1 MVASFGVIHR
11 PSYYTSQPAAA
22 YYQVDADSGGTWLR
36 GNARLGVVE
45 GSAVDPIVFDRL
57 CEGCDAE
64 GNKLVKTPIFKRR
77 MLGVDIT
84 LSSPKSVSVLYAM
97 GDPALRDSI
106 ASAER
111 VAVEA
116 TIRLIEREIPLARRG
131 RNGGRRQKGLFAAAV
146 FSHSAARPE
155 IHSDGSELA
164 SVQRHHHLCL
174 PSICEVSDPSDNSDG
189 TARTTFLGIN
199 SVALRTWKKSLGACY
214 RLQLATELQQ
224 RGFAIE
230 RADDGWRWSVAGVP
244 ESVCKYFSARRSAI
258 EAELA
263 KAGLTSTQAPAVAA
277 AITLKTRRA
286 KDADLDVDRFARWR
300 NAVEELGFDP
310 DSIVTSARDAGR
322 NAAAEHEAA
331 DLQQLARSRMAA
343 VPAALTTFEATFER
357 QHLVEAACN
366 ALVGTRASVAQASRE
381 TDSLIERREIVEL
394 GANRNGQVF
403 STPAMVAIE
412 RRLVETSVDLA
423 RARVTAPNADLV
435 RQLCQ
440 RDGLSEEQ
448 TQVALAATSGRRLI
462 CVLAPAGS
470 GKSTV
475 LESVARSFEAANY
488 KVRGASVAWRAAID
502 LGQSVQIPSIAVDAM
517 LARADARVAEGRPA
531 FEPKTVCVV
540 DESAL
545 QSSPQLARLV
555 DHINNSRSSI
565 LVMVG
570 DQAQLRPIG
579 PGHAIRL
586 VRDSVGAATLTQIHR
601 QRETWAQEAPQ
612 AFVRGDGKTALD
624 AYHSRGLLAFH
635 ESLKPA
641 VEALADDWEKARR
654 SAPNDKVIVLTKTN
668 AESRAVASVLR
679 DRLKRDGA
687 LEQQEILLPAADASG
702 NDHTLPIAVGE
713 HLIALRR
720 NDRLGVVNG
729 TPLVVEG
736 INVTPA
742 GAITISARRGDDII
756 SFTPDDF
763 ADAKGRVRLANGLV
777 STIFR
782 AQGVT
787 VDQAFIL
794 LNDRYDRHDAYCC
807 TSRSRDTT
815 RLYCARKAIDA
826 AIRAETGEYSD
837 NLDDNARIDH
847 LAHRL
852 SRERVKTT
860 TLDLTDIA
868 KYAQRHADRARHRE
882 TELSHEL

>member
-1 MVASFGVIHR
+1 MVASYGVIHR
-11 PSYYTSQPAAA
+11 PSYYTSEPAT
-22 YYQVDADSGGTWLR
+22 YYQGDADAGGTWLR
-36 GNARLGVVE
+36 GNARLGVVQ
-45 GSAVDPIVFDRL
+45 GSAVDPVVFDRL
-57 CEGCDAE
+57 CEGCDAD
-64 GNKLVKTPIFKRR
+64 GNKLVKAPIFKRR

-84 LSSPKSVSVLYAM
+84 LSSPKSVSVLYAV
-97 GDPALRDSI
+97 GDAALRESI

-111 VAVEA
+111 SAVEA
-116 TIRLIEREIPLARRG
+116 TIRMIEKEIPLARRG
-131 RNGGRRQKGLFAAAV
+131 RNGFRRQHAQFMVAV
-146 FSHSAARPE
+146 FSHSEARPE
-155 IHSDGSELA
+155 VHSDGSELA

-174 PSICEVSDPSDNSDG
+174 PSICEVSDPSENPDG
-189 TARTTFLGIN
+189 TLRPTFLGIN
-199 SVALRTWKKSLGACY
+199 CVALRTWKKSLGACY

-230 RADDGWRWSVAGVP
+230 RAEDGWRWSIVGVP
-244 ESVCKYFSARRSAI
+244 EAVSKFFSARRTAI

-263 KAGLTSTQAPAVAA
+263 SAGLTSTQAPAVAA
-277 AITLKTRRA
+277 AITRNSRRP
-286 KDADLDVDRFARWR
+286 KDTDHAVDRFARWR
-300 NAVEELGFDP
+300 KAVEELGFDP
-310 DSIVTSARDAGR
+310 NEIVTSARNAGR
-322 NAAAEHEAA
+322 EAAVELDAA
-331 DLQQLARSRMAA
+331 DLQKLKRSRMAA
-343 VPAALTTFEATFER
+343 VPAALTTSEATFER

-366 ALVGTRASVAQASRE
+366 ALVGTRASAGQAGQE
-381 TDSLIERREIVEL
+381 TDSLIECREIVEL
-394 GANRNGQVF
+394 GENRNGQVF

-423 RARVTAPNADLV
+423 RARVTAPNPDLV
-435 RQLCQ
+435 RQMCQ

-448 TQVALAATSGRRLI
+448 TQVALAAASGRRLT

-475 LESVARSFEAANY
+475 LEAIARSFEAANY
-488 KVRGASVAWRAAID
+488 KVQGASVAWRAAID

-517 LARADARVAEGRPA
+517 LARADARVAEGQPA

-570 DQAQLRPIG
+570 DLAQLRPIG

-612 AFVRGDGKTALD
+612 AFARGEGKTALD
-624 AYHSRGLLAFH
+624 AYHRRGLLEFH
-635 ESLKPA
+635 EGLKPA
-641 VEALADDWEKARR
+641 VEALADDWETARR
-654 SAPNDKVIVLTKTN
+654 SAPKDKVIVLTKTN

-687 LEQQEILLPAADASG
+687 LEQREILLPAADASG

-729 TPLVVEG
+729 TPLIVEG
-736 INVTPA
+736 VNVDPA
-742 GAITISARRGDDII
+742 GAITVTARRGHDII

-782 AQGVT
+782 GQGTT

-826 AIRAETGEYSD
+826 AIRAETGEYGDSI
-837 NLDDNARIDH
+837 DDTARIDH

-868 KYAQRHADRARHRE
+868 KYAQRHADRARLRE
-882 TELSHEL
+882 TELSYEL

>member
-1 MVASFGVIHR
+1 LVASFGVIHR
-11 PSYYTSQPAAA
+11 PSYYTSQPAT
-22 YYQVDADSGGTWLR
+22 YYQVDADAGGIWLR
-36 GNARLGVVE
+36 GNDRLGVVQ
-45 GSAVDPIVFDRL
+45 GSAVDPVVFDRL
-57 CEGCDAE
+57 CEGCDAD

-84 LSSPKSVSVLYAM
+84 LSSPKSVSVLYAV

-111 VAVEA
+111 AAVEA
-116 TIRLIEREIPLARRG
+116 TIRMIEKEIPLARRG
-131 RNGGRRQKGLFAAAV
+131 RDGLRRQHALFTVAV
-146 FSHSAARPE
+146 FSHSEARPE
-155 IHSDGSELA
+155 VHADGSELA

-174 PSICEVSDPSDNSDG
+174 PSICEVRDPSGDFDG
-189 TARTTFLGIN
+189 TAQSTFLGIN
-199 SVALRTWKKSLGACY
+199 SVALRSWKKSLGACY

-224 RGFAIE
+224 RGFAIDRDE
-230 RADDGWRWSVAGVP
+230 DGWRWSIAAVP
-244 ESVCKYFSARRSAI
+244 EAVCKYFSARRTAI

-277 AITLKTRRA
+277 AITRNNRRA
-286 KDADLDVDRFARWR
+286 KEADQSVDRFARWR
-300 NAVEELGFDP
+300 KAVEELGFDP
-310 DSIVTSARDAGR
+310 DNIVASARDAGR
-322 NAAAEHEAA
+322 DAAAQNEAA
-331 DLQQLARSRMAA
+331 DLQDLIRLRMAV
-343 VPAALTTFEATFER
+343 VPAALTTSEATFER

-366 ALVGTRASVAQASRE
+366 ALVGTGASVAQAAQE
-381 TDSLIERREIVEL
+381 TDSLIESRAVVEL
-394 GANRNGQVF
+394 GETRNGPVL

-423 RARVTAPNADLV
+423 RARVTAPNPDLV
-435 RQLCQ
+435 RRLCQ

-448 TQVALAATSGRRLI
+448 LQVALTATSGRRLT

-475 LESVARSFEAANY
+475 LEAIARGFEAEGY

-517 LARADARVAEGRPA
+517 LARADARVAEGQPA
-531 FEPKTVCVV
+531 FERKTVCVV

-545 QSSPQLARLV
+545 QSSPQLGRLL

-565 LVMVG
+565 LVLVG

-586 VRDSVGAATLTQIHR
+586 VRESVGAATLTQIHR
-601 QRETWAQEAPQ
+601 QREIWAQEAPQ
-612 AFVRGDGKTALD
+612 AFARGDAKAALE
-624 AYHSRGLLAFH
+624 AYSSRGLIEFH
-635 ESLKPA
+635 DGLKPT
-641 VEALADDWEKARR
+641 VEALADAWQEARLA
-654 SAPNDKVIVLTKTN
+654 APNDKVIVLAKTN

-679 DRLKRDGA
+679 DRLKRDGT
-687 LEQQEILLPAADASG
+687 LGKREILLPAVDASG
-702 NDHTLPIAVGE
+702 NAHTLPIAVGD

-729 TPLVVEG
+729 SPLMVQR
-736 INVTPA
+736 INVDHA
-742 GAITISARRGDDII
+742 KAITISARRGDDII

-782 AQGVT
+782 SQGVT

-794 LNDRYDRHDAYCC
+794 LNDRYDRHDAYVC
-807 TSRSRDTT
+807 TSRSRSKNL
-815 RLYCARKAIDA
+815 LYCSRKTIDA
-826 AIRAETGEYSD
+826 AIRAETGEYGDS
-837 NLDDNARIDH
+837 LDDTARIEH
-847 LAHRL
+847 LARRL

-868 KYAQRHADRARHRE
+868 KYAQRHADRARQRE
-882 TELSHEL
+882 TGLSHEL

>member
-1 MVASFGVIHR
+1 LVASFGVIHR
-11 PSYYTSQPAAA
+11 PNYYTSQPAT
-22 YYQVDADSGGTWLR
+22 YYQVDADTGGIWLR

-45 GSAVDPIVFDRL
+45 GSAVDPVVFDRL

-64 GNKLVKTPIFKRR
+64 GNKLVKTPILKRR

-84 LSSPKSVSVLYAM
+84 LSSPKSVSVLYAV
-97 GDPALRDSI
+97 GDAALRDSI

-111 VAVEA
+111 SAVEA
-116 TIRLIEREIPLARRG
+116 TIRMIEQEIPLARRG
-131 RNGGRRQKGLFAAAV
+131 RNGFRRQHALFPAAV
-146 FSHSAARPE
+146 FSHSEARPE
-155 IHSDGSELA
+155 IHADGSELA

-174 PSICEVSDPSDNSDG
+174 PSICEVSEPSDELDG

-199 SVALRTWKKSLGACY
+199 SIALRTWKKSLGACY

-230 RADDGWRWSVAGVP
+230 RAEDGWRWSVAGVP
-244 ESVCKYFSARRSAI
+244 EAVCKYFSARRSAI

-263 KAGLTSTQAPAVAA
+263 KAGLTSTHAPAVAA
-277 AITLKTRRA
+277 AITLNNRRA
-286 KDADLDVDRFARWR
+286 KDTDLEVDRFARWR
-300 NAVEELGFDP
+300 QAVENLGFAP
-310 DSIVTSARDAGR
+310 DDIVTSARDAGR
-322 NAAAEHEAA
+322 DAAAQHEA
-331 DLQQLARSRMAA
+331 DLQQLTRSRMAA

-366 ALVGTRASVAQASRE
+366 ALVGTGASVAQASQE
-381 TDSLIERREIVEL
+381 TDSLIECREIVEL
-394 GANRNGQVF
+394 GENRNGQVF

-423 RARVTAPNADLV
+423 CSRVTAPNPDLV
-435 RQLCQ
+435 QQLCQ
-440 RDGLSEEQ
+440 RDGLYEEQ
-448 TQVALAATSGRRLI
+448 TQVALAATSGQRLT

-475 LESVARSFEAANY
+475 LEAIARSFEAANY

-586 VRDSVGAATLTQIHR
+586 VRDSVGAVTLTQIHR

-612 AFVRGDGKTALD
+612 AFARGDGKTALD

-635 ESLKPA
+635 EGLKPA

-679 DRLKRDGA
+679 DRLKCDGA
-687 LEQQEILLPAADASG
+687 LDQREILLPAADASG
-702 NDHTLPIAVGE
+702 NVHTLPIAVGE

-729 TPLVVEG
+729 TPLVVEAV
-736 INVTPA
+736 NVDRAKT
-742 GAITISARRGDDII
+742 ITISARRGDDII
-756 SFTPDDF
+756 NFTPDDF

-782 AQGVT
+782 GQGVT
-787 VDQAFIL
+787 VDQAFVL
-794 LNDRYDRHDAYCC
+794 LNDRYDRHDAYVS
-807 TSRSRDTT
+807 TSRARDIT

-826 AIRAETGEYSD
+826 AIRADTGEYGD
-837 NLDDNARIDH
+837 GLDDAARIDH
-847 LAHRL
+847 LAHSL

-868 KYAQRHADRARHRE
+868 KCAQRHADRARQRE